1 MGRGGDGR
9 ASASAKKSMD
19 INKLASS
26 FKDDMVVLKN
36 IWFGSKSGKDHA
48 ARLESFYGPQASAC
62 EAIITDIRI
71 MCLIDR
77 GSSRSDSR
85 LSDF

>member
-9 ASASAKKSMD
+9 AAATSTKKSMD
-19 INKLASS
+19 LNKMASS

-48 ARLESFYGPQASAC
+48 ARLESFYGPQAQAC
-62 EAIITDIRI
+62 K
-71 MCLIDR
+71 
-77 GSSRSDSR
+77 
-85 LSDF
+85 